1 MRGYT
6 TVGRGRRPTVF
17 AIWIGVVTVTEYL
30 WFVCS
35 GTWQPVLKYGWMIII
50 LSEGGVCRISVILYI
65 YTKYAHIGVIINADV
80 TVAHIYGN
88 AIVPTHLILKRTF
101 E

>member
-1 MRGYT
+1 MVCLLWNVAAGLKVRLDDYNPLG
-6 TVGRGRRPTVF
+6 G
-17 AIWIGVVTVTEYL
+17 WGVL
-30 WFVCS
+30 
-35 GTWQPVLKYGWMIII
+35 
-50 LSEGGVCRISVILYI
+50 ISVILYI

-88 AIVPTHLILKRTF
+88 AIVPRHLILKRTF